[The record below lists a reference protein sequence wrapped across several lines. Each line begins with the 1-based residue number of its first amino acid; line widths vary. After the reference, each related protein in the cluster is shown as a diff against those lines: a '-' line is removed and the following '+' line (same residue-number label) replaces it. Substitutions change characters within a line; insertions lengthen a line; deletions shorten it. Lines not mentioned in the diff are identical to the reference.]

1 MATMMKATVRN
12 GRATA
17 GGKVYNANHNT
28 KAETRAQERHIDHD
42 RTEQNINFQF
52 TNEGQ
57 VIRCGSFDAKAFEL
71 ARYEHLYGEGQKAKN
86 ERYTQDGHPERCKTV
101 ADIYSSRR
109 TAPLETIIQLG
120 SRDTDIDPQERK
132 DKLMRAAF
140 ELIDNLRNRWGE
152 NLHLLDL
159 SIHLDEGVPHI
170 HARMTFAALDKFGYL
185 VPNQAQAFEAMGIQR
200 PDPTAKEGKY
210 NCPLITFSEAIR
222 TEFYDLCEKQGII
235 IDREVKSPSQKHLS
249 VLQYKCQKM
258 DESVKALTAEKQQ
271 LEAVAAEQAQA
282 IVAAKAE
289 IEVVRAERDTLRDQ
303 NSVSRTIQE
312 ALSQPSRPI
321 QAEYLPERKNLAGK
335 VVEPEKVK
343 LTREDFEQLR
353 EQATITNAIRNA
365 WNSLQR
371 YGKQLWA
378 EVDRNARVQKAEERA
393 ARAEQQTREDARTI
407 QRLTQRATAAEEQV
421 REQEQF
427 MKSQGIWSRFLQL
440 IEERQWQRQEHVRHR
455 IR

>member
-1 MATMMKATVRN
+1 
-12 GRATA
+12 
-17 GGKVYNANHNT
+17 
-28 KAETRAQERHIDHD
+28 
-42 RTEQNINFQF
+42 
-52 TNEGQ
+52 
-57 VIRCGSFDAKAFEL
+57 
-71 ARYEHLYGEGQKAKN
+71 
-86 ERYTQDGHPERCKTV
+86 
-101 ADIYSSRR
+101 
-109 TAPLETIIQLG
+109 
-120 SRDTDIDPQERK
+120 
-132 DKLMRAAF
+132 MRAAF
-140 ELIDNLRNRWGE
+140 ELIDNVRTRWGD
-152 NLHLLDL
+152 NLHLLTL

-170 HARMTFAALDKFGYL
+170 HARMTFASLDKFGYL

-289 IEVVRAERDTLRDQ
+289 IEMVRAERDTLRDQ

-312 ALSQPSRPI
+312 ALAQPSRPI

-440 IEERQWQRQEHVRHR
+440 IEERQWQRQEQVHHR